1 MYQGIKHGCAA
12 FFCVFLAAALVVA
25 WFHSVALIVWMCCIF
40 ARIARGKSAFT
51 NEDLSRE
58 HKEGRL
64 TLEMTGYCVA
74 VWFKCYKCAK
84 RS

>member
-25 WFHSVALIVWMCCIF
+25 WFHSVALIVWMSCIF